1 MGTIILIKEENLMT
15 QKEFEIVKALAY
27 EETPEQIAA
36 AEGISMPDVEAI
48 RTKFADEII
57 AAKADLKKAGYLK

>member
-1 MGTIILIKEENLMT
+1 MT

-36 AEGISMPDVEAI
+36 AEGISMPDVEVI